1 MRASTISIVLTGL
14 TLGACGEKAAERPAP
29 LVVIAVATPAS
40 GGGQMLS
47 GDVRARFDSTLS
59 FRVGGQ
65 IIDRPVRRGQT
76 VRRGQVL
83 ARLDTSDVQLGVA
96 EAQAQANAAGQQVAA
111 ARSLADRAAADERRL
126 LPLVGVGG
134 IAPQQYDAS
143 RAAAASAAAELAAA
157 EARLAGARTGV
168 GRANN
173 QARYATLVADADGV
187 VGELLA
193 EPGQVV
199 AAGQPIARV
208 ARSGGRDAVVAV
220 PERAR
225 RTLPRSAVANVFGGG
240 RYRAMLREIAGAAD
254 SETRTFEARFALE
267 GAGDLPVGST
277 VTLELG
283 LGGGGGSNGSTG
295 TAIPLG
301 ALVDRGKGSAV
312 WTIGRDMK
320 VVRRPVTIASVDD
333 NMAIVSSGLRPGERI
348 VALGAHMLTQGQRV
362 RIGTLP
368 R

>member
-1 MRASTISIVLTGL
+1 MRGSTFSLVLAGL
-14 TLGACGEKAAERPAP
+14 AVSACSQKAPERPAP
-29 LVVIAVATPAS
+29 FVVTAVAQRAN
-40 GGGQMLS
+40 GGGNTLS

-65 IIDRPVRRGQT
+65 IVDRPVRRGQT

-83 ARLDTSDVQLGVA
+83 ARLDTADVQLGVA
-96 EAQAQANAAGQQVAA
+96 EARAQANAAVQAVSA

-126 LPLVGVGG
+126 RPLVGLGG
-134 IAPQQYDAS
+134 IAPQQYDAT
-143 RAAAASAAAELAAA
+143 RAAATSAAAELAAA
-157 EARLAGARTGV
+157 QARLAAARTGV

-187 VGELLA
+187 VGDLLA

-199 AAGQPIARV
+199 APGQPIVRI

-220 PERAR
+220 PEMQRS
-225 RTLPRSAVANVFGGG
+225 TLPRVAVANVFGGG
-240 RYRAMLREIAGAAD
+240 RYRATLRELAGVAD
-254 SETRTFEARFALE
+254 SNTRTFEARFALE
-267 GAGDLPVGST
+267 GPGDLPVGGT
-277 VTLELG
+277 VTLKLG
-283 LGGGGGSNGSTG
+283 SGGTG
-295 TAIPLG
+295 TGTTVPLG
-301 ALVDRGKGSAV
+301 ALIDRGKGSAV

-320 VVRRPVTIASVDD
+320 VVRRPVTIASIDD
-333 NMAIVSSGLRPGERI
+333 NMAVISAGLRPGERI

-362 RIGTLP
+362 RIGALP